1 MSCFFLKGAEADE
14 GLSASQTERIALIKV
29 ALMNKVGK
37 DALKHYD
44 LGPED
49 SEGPKQRCSA
59 NATRLETNRGTIHDP
74 SQSDTNDEGGLH
86 L

>member
-1 MSCFFLKGAEADE
+1 MRNDSVLTTDD
-14 GLSASQTERIALIKV
+14 SASQTERIALIKI

-44 LGPED
+44 LGPEEKE
-49 SEGPKQRCSA
+49 SSNMNGAS
-59 NATRLETNRGTIHDP
+59 NGTDRAQTEAIG
-74 SQSDTNDEGGLH
+74 DEGLH

>member
-1 MSCFFLKGAEADE
+1 MRNDSVLTTDD
-14 GLSASQTERIALIKV
+14 SASQKERIALIKI

-44 LGPED
+44 LGPEEKEPSNTIRASPGSD
-49 SEGPKQRCSA
+49 RAQTE
-59 NATRLETNRGTIHDP
+59 ATGE
-74 SQSDTNDEGGLH
+74 EGLH